1 MTHILLFLIQRRRLR
16 VNGIVQGVGFRPFVY
31 GLASEL
37 NISGAVG
44 NDSLG
49 VWCEVQGSI
58 EEIDDFLQRLR
69 TAAPPLADVQSV
81 EISYL
86 DPITEEGFRIVK
98 SQVGGRSLTSMP
110 IDASI
115 CVACLAE
122 VDDPLNRRYGYAFT
136 CCTNC
141 GPRYTVVEHLPY
153 DRDRTSMHKFPLCPL
168 CQKEYDTPTDRRF
181 HAQAIC
187 CPQCGPQLDL
197 CDGNGMRIHGDQ
209 ITMAASALRDGKI
222 LAIKGLGGFQLLVR
236 ADCDSAVDRL
246 RKRKHRDDK
255 PFAVL
260 CADVQMA
267 LTLGAIND
275 IEVRALTSPSTPVVL
290 VARVERTP
298 LADGVAPGSSLIG
311 LLMPTTALHHLISRA
326 SGVPLVCTS
335 GNFSDDPIIIDDDQ
349 QLLRDIADLS
359 LTHNRDIVRRA
370 DDSVGRVMDGR
381 FTLMRRARGFAPQ
394 PLWLDGDGPS
404 VLGVGG
410 QLKNTVCLVTGRRA
424 FTSVHIGD
432 LETIES
438 HYAFESAVKDALMF
452 HDHSPELVVCD
463 MHPEYRSTMFA
474 RSQEIAP
481 FMAVQHHHAHVA
493 ACRAE
498 NHCQDPVLGIAF
510 DGFGW
515 GVDGTAWGGE
525 FLVVDDVSFVR
536 VGHLATMSMP
546 GGVRA
551 IKEPWRM
558 AVALLTH
565 AFNGAP
571 PTNLDVIARHV
582 DDWSNVAAITNANS
596 TLRTS
601 AVGRLLEGLASI
613 VIGLDY
619 NSFEGQVAMRF
630 EQVATTDD
638 KPYEFDLIEIDGIV
652 TIDPAGV
659 IRRVVEDLG
668 MGVQPGVISTRVHI
682 ALADLNL
689 DVARRV
695 REIHGITVV
704 ALTGGVFQ
712 NKLLLES
719 TATRLRN
726 AGFTVLRHG
735 QVPANDGGISLG
747 QAIIGRNR
755 LRADMPLDAGIHSR

>member
-1 MTHILLFLIQRRRLR
+1 M
-16 VNGIVQGVGFRPFVY
+16 
-31 GLASEL
+31 
-37 NISGAVG
+37 
-44 NDSLG
+44 
-49 VWCEVQGSI
+49 QGSI

-326 SGVPLVCTS
+326 SGVPLYAQVETS
-335 GNFSDDPIIIDDDQ
+335 RMTQSLLTTINNYSVTLPTCLSRII
-349 QLLRDIADLS
+349 
-359 LTHNRDIVRRA
+359 V
-370 DDSVGRVMDGR
+370 
-381 FTLMRRARGFAPQ
+381 TL
-394 PLWLDGDGPS
+394 
-404 VLGVGG
+404 
-410 QLKNTVCLVTGRRA
+410 
-424 FTSVHIGD
+424 
-432 LETIES
+432 
-438 HYAFESAVKDALMF
+438 SAVQTI
-452 HDHSPELVVCD
+452 
-463 MHPEYRSTMFA
+463 R
-474 RSQEIAP
+474 
-481 FMAVQHHHAHVA
+481 
-493 ACRAE
+493 
-498 NHCQDPVLGIAF
+498 
-510 DGFGW
+510 
-515 GVDGTAWGGE
+515 
-525 FLVVDDVSFVR
+525 
-536 VGHLATMSMP
+536 
-546 GGVRA
+546 
-551 IKEPWRM
+551 
-558 AVALLTH
+558 
-565 AFNGAP
+565 
-571 PTNLDVIARHV
+571 LD
-582 DDWSNVAAITNANS
+582 
-596 TLRTS
+596 
-601 AVGRLLEGLASI
+601 E
-613 VIGLDY
+613 
-619 NSFEGQVAMRF
+619 
-630 EQVATTDD
+630 
-638 KPYEFDLIEIDGIV
+638 
-652 TIDPAGV
+652 
-659 IRRVVEDLG
+659 
-668 MGVQPGVISTRVHI
+668 
-682 ALADLNL
+682 
-689 DVARRV
+689 
-695 REIHGITVV
+695 
-704 ALTGGVFQ
+704 
-712 NKLLLES
+712 
-719 TATRLRN
+719 
-726 AGFTVLRHG
+726 
-735 QVPANDGGISLG
+735 
-747 QAIIGRNR
+747 
-755 LRADMPLDAGIHSR
+755 

>member
-1 MTHILLFLIQRRRLR
+1 M
-16 VNGIVQGVGFRPFVY
+16 QGVGFRPFVY

-58 EEIDDFLQRLR
+58 EEIDDFLKRLR
-69 TAAPPLADVQSV
+69 TDAPPLADVQSV

-122 VDDPLNRRYGYAFT
+122 VDDPSNRRYGYAFT

-209 ITMAASALRDGKI
+209 ITMAASALRDGQI

-260 CADVQMA
+260 CSDVQMA
-267 LTLGAIND
+267 LTLGALND

-290 VARVERTP
+290 VARVERTQ

-381 FTLMRRARGFAPQ
+381 FTLMRRARGFAPR

-410 QLKNTVCLVTGRRA
+410 QLKNTVCLVTGRQA

-438 HYAFESAVKDALMF
+438 HYAFESAVKDALML

-515 GVDGTAWGGE
+515 GVDDTAWGGE
-525 FLVVDDVSFVR
+525 FLLVDDVSFVR

-582 DDWSNVAAITNANS
+582 DDWRNVAAIANANS

-630 EQVATTDD
+630 EQVATADD
-638 KPYEFDLIEIDGIV
+638 EPYEFDLIEIDGIV

-659 IRRVVEDLG
+659 IRRVVEDLSL
-668 MGVQPGVISTRVHI
+668 GVQPGVISTRVHI
-682 ALADLNL
+682 ALAGLNL

-719 TATRLRN
+719 TATRLRD

-755 LRADMPLDAGIHSR
+755 LRADTPLDAGIHSV

>member
-1 MTHILLFLIQRRRLR
+1 M
-16 VNGIVQGVGFRPFVY
+16 
-31 GLASEL
+31 

-49 VWCEVQGSI
+49 VWCEVQGNP
-58 EEIDDFLQRLR
+58 EVIDDFVKRLQ
-69 TAAPPLADVQSV
+69 TEAPPLADVQSV
-81 EISYL
+81 EISYV
-86 DPITEEGFRIVK
+86 DPVTEDGFRILV
-98 SQVGGRSLTSMP
+98 SEVGEKTLTSIP

-115 CVACLAE
+115 CAACLAE
-122 VDDPLNRRYGYAFT
+122 VDDPSNRRYGYVFT
-136 CCTNC
+136 CCTDC
-141 GPRYTVVEHLPY
+141 GPRYTVVERLPY
-153 DRDRTSMHKFPLCPL
+153 DRERTSMNKFPLCAL

-187 CPQCGPQLDL
+187 CSQCGPQLDL
-197 CDGNGMRIHGDQ
+197 RDGTGKRIHGDS
-209 ITMAASALRDGKI
+209 IGMAAAALRDGQI
-222 LAIKGLGGFQLLVR
+222 LAMKGLGGFQLLVR
-236 ADCDSAVDRL
+236 ADDDSAVDRL

-260 CADVQMA
+260 CSDVQMA
-267 LTLGAIND
+267 LTLGVLND
-275 IEVRALTSPSTPVVL
+275 VEVRALTSSSTPIVL
-290 VARVERTP
+290 VSRVENAS
-298 LADGVAPGSSLIG
+298 LAAGVAPGSSLVG
-311 LLMPTTALHHLISRA
+311 LLMPTTALHYLISRA

-349 QLLRDIADLS
+349 RLLSDIADLS

-394 PLWLDGDGPS
+394 PLWLDGDGPT

-410 QLKNTVCLVTGRRA
+410 QLKNTVCLVTGRQA

-438 HYAFESAVKDALMF
+438 HYAFESAVKDALVL

-463 MHPEYRSTMFA
+463 MHPQYRSTMFA

-498 NHCQDPVLGIAF
+498 NHCRDRVLGIAF
-510 DGFGW
+510 DGLGW

-525 FLVVDDVSFVR
+525 FLLVDDVSFAR

-558 AVALLTH
+558 SVALLAH
-565 AFNGAP
+565 AFNGEP
-571 PTNLDVIARHV
+571 PNGLDIIARHA
-582 DDWSNVAAITNANS
+582 DEWHKVAALAHADS
-596 TLRTS
+596 ALRTS
-601 AVGRLLEGLASI
+601 AAGRLLEGLASI

-630 EQVATTDD
+630 EQVATAADE
-638 KPYEFDLIEIDGIV
+638 PYEFDLTEIEGTV

-668 MGVQPGVISTRVHI
+668 LGVQPGIISTRVHV
-682 ALADLNL
+682 ALADVNL
-689 DVARRV
+689 EVARRV
-695 REIHGITVV
+695 RDAYGTTVV

-712 NKLLLES
+712 NKLVLEA
-719 TATRLRN
+719 TARRLRD

-755 LRADMPLDAGIHSR
+755 LRAGVPLDVGVHSAW

>member
-1 MTHILLFLIQRRRLR
+1 M
-16 VNGIVQGVGFRPFVY
+16 QGVGFRPFAHR
-31 GLASEL
+31 LASEM

-44 NDSLG
+44 NDSRG
-49 VWCEVQGSI
+49 VWCEVQGDP
-58 EEIDDFLQRLR
+58 EEIDAFVKRLR
-69 TAAPPLADVQSV
+69 TEAPPLADVQSV
-81 EISYL
+81 EVSSI
-86 DPITEEGFRIVK
+86 DPITEDGFRIVV
-98 SQVGGRSLTSMP
+98 SEVGEKLLTSIP

-115 CVACLAE
+115 CAACLAE
-122 VDDPLNRRYGYAFT
+122 VDDPSNRRFGYVFT
-136 CCTNC
+136 CCTDC
-141 GPRYTVVEHLPY
+141 GPRYTVVERLPY
-153 DRDRTSMHKFPLCPL
+153 DRERTSMHKFPLCPL
-168 CQKEYDTPTDRRF
+168 CQKEYDEPTDRRF

-187 CPQCGPQLDL
+187 CSRCGPQLEL
-197 CDGNGMRIHGDQ
+197 CDSTGMRIDGDPVGK
-209 ITMAASALRDGKI
+209 AAAALRDGKI
-222 LAIKGLGGFQLLVR
+222 LAMKGLGGFQLLVR
-236 ADCDSAVDRL
+236 ADCDRAVSRL

-260 CADVQMA
+260 CSDVQMA
-267 LTLGAIND
+267 LTLGVLND
-275 IEVRALTSPSTPVVL
+275 VEVRALTSSSTPVVL
-290 VARVERTP
+290 VAGVEHTP
-298 LADGVAPGSSLIG
+298 LAASVAPGSSLVG

-349 QLLRDIADLS
+349 RLLRDIADVS
-359 LTHNRDIVRRA
+359 LTHDRDIVRRA
-370 DDSVGRVMDGR
+370 DDSVGRVIDGR

-394 PLWLDGDGPS
+394 PLWLDGDGPT

-410 QLKNTVCLVTGRRA
+410 QLKNTVCLATGRQA
-424 FTSVHIGD
+424 FISVHIGD

-438 HYAFESAVKDALMF
+438 HYAFESAVRDVLTL

-463 MHPEYRSTMFA
+463 MHPQYRSTMFA
-474 RSQEIAP
+474 RGQEIAP
-481 FMAVQHHHAHVA
+481 FLAVQHHHAHVA

-498 NHCQDPVLGIAF
+498 NHCQDRVLGIAF
-510 DGFGW
+510 DGLGW

-525 FLVVDDVSFVR
+525 FLLVDDVSFRR

-546 GGVRA
+546 GGVMA

-558 AVALLTH
+558 SVALLAH
-565 AFNGAP
+565 AFNGEP
-571 PTNLDVIARHV
+571 PKDLQVIARHA
-582 DDWSNVAAITNANS
+582 DEWHDVAALARAHS

-601 AVGRLLEGLASI
+601 AAGRLLEGLASI

-630 EQVATTDD
+630 EQVAIADD
-638 KPYEFDLIEIDGIV
+638 EPYEFDMTEIDGTM

-668 MGVQPGVISTRVHI
+668 RGVQPGVISTRVHI
-682 ALADLNL
+682 ALADMNL
-689 DVARRV
+689 AAARRV
-695 REIHGITVV
+695 RDAHGTTVV

-719 TATRLRN
+719 TATRLRDD
-726 AGFTVLRHG
+726 GFSVLRHG

-747 QAIIGRNR
+747 QAIIGRNL
-755 LRADMPLDAGIHSR
+755 LRAGIPFDAGVHSAR